1 MAEDYGHF
9 ADGSSAAF
17 GCGVMFRVRSDSAI
31 KATQGKMPAGFL
43 AADAPPPFLAT
54 FAVRIS

>member
-1 MAEDYGHF
+1 MAEDYGYF

-17 GCGVMFRVRSDSAI
+17 GCGVMFRVRSDSAL

-43 AADAPPPFLAT
+43 PLTRRRRF
-54 FAVRIS
+54 